1 MEPQGVVAGTR
12 NDGSAAPLIER
23 VAVPRAADVLA
34 DQLRLR
40 MFGGTITPGQH
51 LPSERALVEQTG
63 LGRASVREALR
74 MLEAQGLVDRKLG
87 RSGGWIARQPG
98 HTSVSRSIEVLIR
111 GQQMSFEVLLE
122 TREAIEPACAGLAAR
137 HRTDADL
144 RALELQTE
152 RVRTAAAHVP
162 DYLRAN
168 LLWHLTVVEASHNDL
183 LIASM
188 TALSDAIHAGTDIK
202 DFNSKTVRA
211 AALRAHDRVVEAIRD
226 ADEDAAFARM
236 RAHVHAF
243 RVQASGGSEPGRTAP
258 RKRAIPF
265 ELGSAISSKR

>member
-1 MEPQGVVAGTR
+1 MARRRGVV
-12 NDGSAAPLIER
+12 GSLGMAQAQPVIER

-34 DQLRLR
+34 DQLRSR
-40 MFGGTITPGQH
+40 IFGGTIRPGQH
-51 LPSERALVEQTG
+51 LPPERTLVEQTG

-87 RSGGWIARQPG
+87 RAGGWIARQPG
-98 HTSVSRSIEVLIR
+98 HESVSRSIEVLIR
-111 GQQMSFEVLLE
+111 GQQMSFDVLLE

-137 HRTDADL
+137 HRTDADM

-152 RVRTAAAHVP
+152 RVRTAAAKVP
-162 DYLRAN
+162 DYLREN
-168 LLWHLTVVEASHNDL
+168 VRWHLTVVEASHNEL

-202 DFNSKTVRA
+202 DFNSKAVRA
-211 AALRAHDRVVEAIRD
+211 AALRAHDRVVDAIRD
-226 ADEDAAFARM
+226 GDEEAAFARM

-243 RVQASGGSEPGRTAP
+243 RVQAGVTDR
-258 RKRAIPF
+258 R
-265 ELGSAISSKR
+265 